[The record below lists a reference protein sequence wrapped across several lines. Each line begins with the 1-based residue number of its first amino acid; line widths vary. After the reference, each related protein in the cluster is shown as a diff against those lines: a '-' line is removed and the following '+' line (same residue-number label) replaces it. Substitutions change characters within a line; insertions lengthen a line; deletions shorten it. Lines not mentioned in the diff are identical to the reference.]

1 MTGEPRPLL
10 FFGPPTV
17 AQRPSQRSR
26 GMPGLSKPA
35 AERQGERLTP
45 QFRKLVNAFA
55 AERARLGTDTPDE
68 VDPSLVVM
76 LDLAGSVKDFRN
88 AINHINGLEFLSEL
102 LGDRAE
108 PDDDF
113 HMVDQEESR
122 TDKPVTHSLYLVMS
136 NARAVEE
143 LLRLFTVWQGDPPA
157 PVPGGLGEVKRGV
170 PPVCAH
176 PGWGGG
182 GIAGIVHG
190 VAGEPIGHVRAR
202 TGQVQERL
210 PAVDRNPVLG
220 TRRSHPRDWSARA
233 LARNARPFCRNYFL
247 SKFDSTVAICPP
259 SFTLL

>member
-17 AQRPSQRSR
+17 AQRPSRRPR
-26 GMPGLSKPA
+26 GRPCLSKRA
-35 AERQGERLTP
+35 AERRGERLPP
-45 QFRKLVNAFA
+45 QSRKLVNAFA
-55 AERARLGTDTPDE
+55 AERARLGTDPPDE

-143 LLRLFTVWQGDPPA
+143 LLRLFTVWQANPSA
-157 PVPGGLGEVKRGV
+157 TFERGLGKFKSAFRQLTAIR
-170 PPVCAH
+170 C
-176 PGWGGG
+176 WGPEDR
-182 GIAGIVHG
+182 IR
-190 VAGEPIGHVRAR
+190 E
-202 TGQVQERL
+202 TGLRERWQETL
-210 PAVDRNPVLG
+210 DHSVE
-220 TRRSHPRDWSARA
+220 TTS
-233 LARNARPFCRNYFL
+233 CRN
-247 SKFDSTVAICPP
+247 STVRSRSVRRVLRCC
-259 SFTLL
+259 SRG